1 MSEAAQPVNQPGSPD
16 FFDILRKTVMVG
28 GGALANMAIGLVRNK
43 FIAVLLGPAGIA
55 LAGIFTQLIEVVG
68 AAFSLG
74 LGTSGIRQIAS
85 SASSGDDQRLARI
98 VKTLR
103 RTVWITGLAGATF
116 LVLTSGIISRATF
129 GEAES
134 PKYIIPVA
142 CLGLA
147 VLFRALFT
155 GQGCVIQ
162 GMRRVGDYMRISVGS
177 AFVGVIIAIPCYYW
191 LGMAG
196 VAVAVILGYAA
207 TLVVTWWFSR
217 RVPIP
222 DVPCSIADSRA
233 EARLLI
239 VFGLPIMFSGL
250 VGTFSPYVE
259 RVILLRYLGLDAV
272 GQYQAAF
279 SLAGFTVTFVLAAM
293 SADYYPKLVAHV
305 DEPERFNQ
313 EMNAQLRVALLLSI
327 PALVWLAV
335 LSQRATS
342 ILYSSA
348 FSPSGEVLRIMIIG
362 VLGRILAAPLR
373 LALLA
378 KGKGKTIFAVE
389 LISALVGFALISFFA
404 GRLGL
409 LGCGWAFTAL
419 HLGSGVVLALV
430 LPFLVGQSVSLA
442 NKYLVLWSTAI
453 LAGLWVN
460 HAFVSADWLRVTIG
474 LTLAASASFICFNN
488 LSQLMGWSI
497 WNKILRR

>member
-1 MSEAAQPVNQPGSPD
+1 MSETIKQDAGPGSPD
-16 FFDILRKTVMVG
+16 FFDIFRKTVLVG

-43 FIAVLLGPAGIA
+43 FIAVWLGPAGIA
-55 LAGIFTQLIEVVG
+55 LSGIFTQLIEVVG

-85 SASSGDDQRLARI
+85 SASSGDDQRLSRI
-98 VKTLR
+98 VQTLR
-103 RTVWITGLAGATF
+103 RTVWISGLAGAAF
-116 LVLTSGIISRATF
+116 MLLTSGVIARLTF
-129 GEAES
+129 GESEA
-134 PKYIIPVA
+134 PKYIWPIA

-147 VLFRALFT
+147 VLFRALYT
-155 GQGCVIQ
+155 GQGCIIR

-177 AFVGVIIAIPCYYW
+177 AFAGVLIAIPCYYW
-191 LGMAG
+191 WGMAG

-207 TLVVTWWFSR
+207 TLVVTWWFAR
-217 RVPIP
+217 RIPISN
-222 DVPCSIADSRA
+222 VPCSIADSRA

-293 SADYYPKLVAHV
+293 SADYYPKLVAHA

-327 PALVWLAV
+327 PALAWLAV

-342 ILYSSA
+342 LLYSPA

-362 VLGRILAAPLR
+362 VLGRIMAAPLR

-378 KGKGKTIFAVE
+378 KGRGKTIFAVE
-389 LISALVGFALISFFA
+389 VISALAGFALISFFA
-404 GRLGL
+404 SRLGL
-409 LGCGWAFTAL
+409 IGCGWAFTAL
-419 HLGSGVVLALV
+419 HLGSGIVLAMA
-430 LPFLVGQSVSLA
+430 LPALVGQSVSLS
-442 NKYLVLWSTAI
+442 NKLLVLWSSLVLI
-453 LAGLWVN
+453 GLWLN
-460 HAFVSADWLRVTIG
+460 HALVGSAWMRVSIG
-474 LTLAASASFICFNN
+474 LVLATGASVACLYF
-488 LSQLMGWSI
+488 LTQLMGWSFLNRI
-497 WNKILRR
+497 RQ

>member
-1 MSEAAQPVNQPGSPD
+1 MSETHKQEGPAGSPD

-43 FIAVLLGPAGIA
+43 SIAVWLGPAGIA
-55 LAGIFTQLIEVVG
+55 LAGIFTQLIEIVG

-85 SASSGDDQRLARI
+85 SVSSGDDQRLART

-103 RTVWITGLAGATF
+103 RTVWISGLMGATF
-116 LVLTSGIISRATF
+116 LVLASGVIARLTF
-129 GEAES
+129 GEDSTAQ
-134 PKYIIPVA
+134 YILPIA

-147 VLFRALFT
+147 VLFRALNT
-155 GQGCVIQ
+155 GQACVVQ

-177 AFVGVIIAIPCYYW
+177 AFASVLVAIPCYYW
-191 LGMAG
+191 LGMKGIAL
-196 VAVAVILGYAA
+196 AVILGYAA
-207 TLVVTWWFSR
+207 SLTVSWWFSR

-222 DVPCSIADSRA
+222 DLPCSVADSRA

-239 VFGLPIMFSGL
+239 VFGLPIMLSGL

-293 SADYYPKLVAHV
+293 SADYYPKLVAHAH
-305 DEPERFNQ
+305 EPERFNQ
-313 EMNAQLRVALLLSI
+313 EMNAQLRIALLLSI
-327 PALVWLAV
+327 PALAWLAV

-342 ILYSSA
+342 LLYSSA

-378 KGKGKTIFAVE
+378 KGRGKTIFAVE
-389 LISALVGFALISFFA
+389 VISALIGFILISFFA

-409 LGCGWAFTAL
+409 MGCGWAFTAL
-419 HLGSGVVLALV
+419 HLGSGIVLAVVLPV
-430 LPFLVGQSVSLA
+430 LVGQSVSGS
-442 NKYLVLWSTAI
+442 NKLLVGWASLILICLW
-453 LAGLWVN
+453 LN
-460 HAFVSADWLRVTIG
+460 HAMVSLAWLRVLIG
-474 LTLAASASFICFNN
+474 LTLAAGASLACLYF
-488 LSQLMGWSI
+488 LSQLMGWSLL
-497 WNKILRR
+497 NKPKII